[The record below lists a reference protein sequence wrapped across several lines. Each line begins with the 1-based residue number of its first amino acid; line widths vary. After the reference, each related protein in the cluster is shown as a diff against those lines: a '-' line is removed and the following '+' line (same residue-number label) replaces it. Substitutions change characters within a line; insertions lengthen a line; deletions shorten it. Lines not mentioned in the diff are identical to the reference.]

1 MAATSSGIIVAS
13 HKEEIFSNPLYE
25 LIRAEYQ
32 NQLKSDMSAG
42 KAVLIVLPT
51 TSVLEKLGK
60 SVYSTKKFLESHV
73 LQSAHVP
80 GLFCTIRGN
89 AVEIR
94 GDRVVPTFTGASTR
108 SCTASIV
115 QTENIYD
122 LGHSFKVIIVDR
134 PLCGEIIRDT
144 DGSRKPDK
152 AASPAVQSGGGPSEF
167 LSHSAMIETDFF
179 EKLKK
184 LKNTYILCPGLES
197 HFANR
202 IRELATQTAN
212 QLIRYLPP
220 PVPSFQLVQADI
232 ERVAYATLHGY
243 LFPHIGSSVGENET
257 LVKNCADKSA
267 VRLEHVLREAQA
279 PEEIVVNL
287 KTILPFIEAIVVPEI
302 SKMNEAIT
310 PQQKINYLLLAS
322 EKLTSIYRENR
333 IKGTSAEHLL
343 AGMMIAII
351 CAKLQRGN
359 VHVPHMSM
367 FLSVHPEL
375 SAEKGSFAVTTFQSC
390 LEFLSRA
397 VLA

>member
-25 LIRAEYQ
+25 VIRSEYQ
-32 NQLKSDMSAG
+32 SQLKADMSAG
-42 KAVLIVLPT
+42 KAVLIVLPS
-51 TSVLEKLGK
+51 TSVLEKLTK
-60 SVYSTKKFLESHV
+60 PVYSTKKFLESHI

-80 GLFCTIRGN
+80 GLFCTVRGN

-94 GDRVVPTFTGASTR
+94 GDRIIPTFSVSSNR
-108 SCTASIV
+108 SSSASII

-122 LGHSFKVIIVDR
+122 LGHSFKVVVVDR
-134 PLCGEIIRDT
+134 SLCGDEIHKEGENTKSKSDVVH
-144 DGSRKPDK
+144 S
-152 AASPAVQSGGGPSEF
+152 VQSGGGPSEF

-212 QLIRYLPP
+212 QLIRYLPA

-232 ERVAYATLHGY
+232 ERVAYATLHGH
-243 LFPHIGSSVGENET
+243 LFPHIAQTVGENET
-257 LVKNCADKSA
+257 LVKNCADKSV
-267 VRLEHVLREAQA
+267 VRLDHVLREAQA
-279 PEEIVVNL
+279 PEEILLNL
-287 KTILPFIEAIVVPEI
+287 KTILPFVEGIVVPEI
-302 SKMNEAIT
+302 NKMNEAIT
-310 PQQKINYLLLAS
+310 PQQKINYLVLVS
-322 EKLTSIYRENR
+322 EKLTSIYRE
-333 IKGTSAEHLL
+333 IKIKEVSADHLL
-343 AGMMIAII
+343 AGMLIAIV
-351 CAKLQRGN
+351 CANLQKGN
-359 VHVPHMSM
+359 VHVPHMGM

-375 SAEKGSFAVTTFQSC
+375 SVEKGSFAATTFQSC
-390 LEFLSRA
+390 VEFLSRA